1 MTSEEIRKQLAQ
13 QQANANKQ
21 AAAAPAAPDLQGKVN
36 DHSDY
41 INEMHRAQ
49 QEAARAELEAAYK
62 QNVAAIDRAGVG
74 VDKTYQDAKNQTTG
88 ASEQAKRNF
97 AQYATANGLN
107 NGAGGQ
113 AELARSVELQKALG
127 ALDKQKAQTVADLD
141 LQRTNAE
148 TDFNA
153 AIAKAKAEGN
163 YQLAQALYQEKVR
176 VEDAVRAALQQEY
189 QNALNKH
196 SMDYQVGRDTVNDLI
211 NQYQLAYQQEQ
222 DALAQDNYLKGVE
235 YQKQQDALAQEN
247 YLKEF
252 AYQQTQDKLAQ
263 DNYLK
268 ELAYQQGRD
277 QVADSQWQKQY
288 DFAKQ
293 QYIDQLALEYSKNA
307 GETSW
312 GSAGT
317 PTGNGGVIE
326 NTGGKS
332 VAEVAKEVI
341 AGQWGNGAARKSALE
356 QAGYDY
362 NAVQSAVDSLLAG
375 GGAPSDN
382 VGAGISENPFTSF
395 LTLTKYQVGNGFEN
409 AAYAN
414 VEKMWPQLSPEQKNQ
429 VDSLLADMGF

>member
-1 MTSEEIRKQLAQ
+1 MNSEEIRKQLAQ
-13 QQANANKQ
+13 QQANKQ
-21 AAAAPAAPDLQGKVN
+21 AAATPATPDLQGKVN
-36 DHSDY
+36 DYSDY

-127 ALDKQKAQTVADLD
+127 ALDKQKAQTVADLE

-148 TDFNA
+148 TDYNS
-153 AIAKAKAEGN
+153 AIAKAKAEGD

-176 VEDAVRAALQQEY
+176 VEDAVSAALQQEY
-189 QNALNKH
+189 QNALNKY
-196 SMDYQVGRDTVNDLI
+196 SLDYQAERDSVNDLVT
-211 NQYQLAYQQEQ
+211 QYQMAYQQEQ
-222 DALAQDNYLKGVE
+222 DK
-235 YQKQQDALAQEN
+235 LAQE
-247 YLKEF
+247 
-252 AYQQTQDKLAQ
+252 
-263 DNYLK
+263 NYLK
-268 ELAYQQGRD
+268 ELAYQQSRD

-288 DFAKQ
+288 DFAMQ

-317 PTGNGGVIE
+317 PTGNGGLTG

-356 QAGYDY
+356 QAGYNY

-375 GGAPSDN
+375 GVPDDN
-382 VGAGISENPFTSF
+382 AGGVPDDNAGAGISENPFTSF
-395 LTLTKYQVGNGFEN
+395 LALTKYQLGNGFEN